1 MQMSKRDYLESM
13 FCPRHVSSWC
23 MSKQKRCFDLV
34 VSVAALAA
42 FSPIMIVIGGVIR
55 LTSDGPVLFRQER
68 VGLHQRP
75 FVILKFRTM
84 RHRIADDERGPSVT
98 KHGDPRMTRIGSLLR
113 RLKLDELPQ
122 LINVARGEMS
132 MVGPRPKLAQH
143 ENLRMLCRPGITGAA
158 TIKFS
163 HEEKLLTEIPTE
175 YIEHYVTS
183 VLNPEK
189 CRIDSQ
195 YIETACFYEDLKIL
209 VRTVFKVGNGSLP
222 VTQPKHLVTSRQRSS
237 SVKSSPVQIA
247 RIESMEQATQEV
259 LRSA

>member
-1 MQMSKRDYLESM
+1 MQISKDYLESM
-13 FCPRHVSSWC
+13 FCPRHVSTWC
-23 MSKQKRCFDLV
+23 MSKQKRCFDFV
-34 VSVAALAA
+34 VSIAALTL
-42 FSPIMIVIGGVIR
+42 FSPAMLLIGGIIR
-55 LTSDGPVLFRQER
+55 FTSKGPALFRQER

-75 FVILKFRTM
+75 FIILKFRTM
-84 RHRIADDERGPSVT
+84 KHCPPEEDRGPTVT
-98 KHGDPRMTRIGSLLR
+98 KHGDPRMTKIGSILR

-132 MVGPRPKLAQH
+132 LVGPRPKIAQH
-143 ENLRMLCRPGITGAA
+143 ENLCMLCRPGITGAA

-189 CRIDSQ
+189 CRLDSR
-195 YIETACFYEDLKIL
+195 YIETAHFAEDLRIL
-209 VRTVFKVGNGSLP
+209 ARTVFKVGNESLP
-222 VTQPKHLVTSRQRSS
+222 TIHAKSLRAPVERASTNRVPLDLNHIDSREQPAH
-237 SVKSSPVQIA
+237 
-247 RIESMEQATQEV
+247 EV